1 MTVSLWTLV
10 VQLHTFA
17 GPILMLVYPLY
28 ASIMAIESPFKEDD
42 TQWLTYWVLYSFF
55 SLIEL
60 GFDRVLAWIPMWYTV
75 KLACIAWL
83 VLPQFR
89 GAAYVYDNYVRKHI
103 GATAAQIEAKL
114 TPQQRHFLQMMSPQA
129 RNSVA
134 QFINENG
141 TEAFDK
147 IISSATNEAK
157 KIRPTPNGE
166 TQERY

>member
-1 MTVSLWTLV
+1 
-10 VQLHTFA
+10 
-17 GPILMLVYPLY
+17 
-28 ASIMAIESPFKEDD
+28 
-42 TQWLTYWVLYSFF
+42 
-55 SLIEL
+55 
-60 GFDRVLAWIPMWYTV
+60 MWYTV

-103 GATAAQIEAKL
+103 GATAAQVEAKL

-147 IISSATNEAK
+147 IISSVS
-157 KIRPTPNGE
+157 
-166 TQERY
+166 